1 MMLKLGTF
9 AAMVVA
15 LSPGF
20 QCSGLSRQVNP
31 EYNFVMDFKNHVHG
45 TQRCR
50 EPGNTEVLEDVFG
63 IDKYSW
69 DDFADPGSKKDGAYG
84 DDLSDMEAFYYFDVF
99 PLSDASLLAGSLRAG
114 SLSTGFVMPISKQL
128 PGLKIVFTCTH
139 GIWVFQS
146 DNTSIGLAESV
157 VEELRCPK
165 PGNTGVLKDLFG
177 IDESSWDDFAD
188 DRKSTRLNS
197 SHYT

>member
-69 DDFADPGSKKDGAYG
+69 DDFADPGSKIDDTVSVGKDLSVMKALYYEKPWPIGGFLMSPSELTEVRDVVFECLHGDWRFTFKYKGSPIDCRAETVAEKFNWNRLAYG
-84 DDLSDMEAFYYFDVF
+84 
-99 PLSDASLLAGSLRAG
+99 
-114 SLSTGFVMPISKQL
+114 
-128 PGLKIVFTCTH
+128 C
-139 GIWVFQS
+139 IW
-146 DNTSIGLAESV
+146 I
-157 VEELRCPK
+157 
-165 PGNTGVLKDLFG
+165 TGVISVAAGYQLT
-177 IDESSWDDFAD
+177 SAA
-188 DRKSTRLNS
+188 
-197 SHYT
+197 